1 MRVHIWREEGEEE
14 RAVRRFPARWPGWPC
29 LLYTSKQDWTTKQ
42 AALNFGWVLPVFVQL
57 RVENQLIFVEKLYF
71 RAITSGYRIETR
83 AILVIKCVY
92 TLTVGRQG
100 KE

>member
-1 MRVHIWREEGEEE
+1 M
-14 RAVRRFPARWPGWPC
+14 PC
-29 LLYTSKQDWTTKQ
+29 AESASAKQDWTTKQ

-71 RAITSGYRIETR
+71 RAINSGYRIENR

>member
-1 MRVHIWREEGEEE
+1 MLQVFCLKRRIPLIII
-14 RAVRRFPARWPGWPC
+14 AVVNT
-29 LLYTSKQDWTTKQ
+29 LYKDLAAYAKQDWTTKQ

-57 RVENQLIFVEKLYF
+57 RAENQLIFVEKLYF
-71 RAITSGYRIETR
+71 RAINSGYRIENR
-83 AILVIKCVY
+83 AILVIKYVY

>member
-1 MRVHIWREEGEEE
+1 MLQVFCLK
-14 RAVRRFPARWPGWPC
+14 RRIP
-29 LLYTSKQDWTTKQ
+29 LIITVVNTLYKDLAAYAKQDWTTKQ

-57 RVENQLIFVEKLYF
+57 RAENQLIFVEKLYF
-71 RAITSGYRIETR
+71 RAINSGYRIENR
-83 AILVIKCVY
+83 AILVIKYVY